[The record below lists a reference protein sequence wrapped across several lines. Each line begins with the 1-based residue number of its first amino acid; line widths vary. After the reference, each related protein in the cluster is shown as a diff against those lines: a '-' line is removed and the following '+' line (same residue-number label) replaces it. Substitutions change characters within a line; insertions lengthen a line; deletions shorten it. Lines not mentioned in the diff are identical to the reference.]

1 MSIHRPASR
10 PGHSR
15 PAEEGVGRSH
25 RWGALADRRLPRWT
39 ELRELLR
46 SRPVRFGFGSRL
58 ERAHTIEDLR
68 AIGAR
73 RVPRA
78 VFDYVDGGA
87 GDELSMAR
95 ARSAFSRVEFHPKV
109 LRDVSQISLST
120 TILGVDA
127 SLPLVL
133 APTGFTR
140 MMHHSGERAVAA
152 AAARAGVPYAL
163 STVGTTSL
171 QDLISVDPPGV
182 RWFQLYLWRD
192 LGRAKSLIDEVAE
205 AGFRTLVFTVD
216 VPVAGDR
223 RRDVRNGLEIPPA
236 LRLATFVEGALHPRW
251 WFDFLT
257 TEPIRFA
264 VHTDPGETVQDV
276 IGRAF
281 NPAATMHD
289 LAWLRERWT
298 GSLVVKGVMRV
309 EDAREIVSLGVDGI
323 VVSNHGG
330 RQLDRSVTPLE
341 ALPSVAEAV
350 GERVEVFVDG
360 GVRSGADV
368 IAAVGLGARAAL
380 AGRAYL
386 YGLMAGGERGVER
399 ALSILRADAVR
410 TMQLLGARSLSE
422 LDASSVTLRR

>member
-1 MSIHRPASR
+1 MA
-10 PGHSR
+10 
-15 PAEEGVGRSH
+15 
-25 RWGALADRRLPRWT
+25 
-39 ELRELLR
+39 
-46 SRPVRFGFGSRL
+46 
-58 ERAHTIEDLR
+58 
-68 AIGAR
+68 AR

-87 GDELSMAR
+87 GDEISLAR
-95 ARSAFSRVEFHPKV
+95 ARTAFSRVEFHPKV

-120 TILGVDA
+120 TILGEDA

-163 STVGTTSL
+163 STAGTTSPE
-171 QDLISVDPPGV
+171 DLMTVVPSGV

-192 LGRAKSLIDEVAE
+192 RGRAKALVDRVAE
-205 AGFRTLVFTVD
+205 AGFRTLVLTVD
-216 VPVAGDR
+216 TPAAGDR

-236 LRLATFVEGALHPRW
+236 LRLGSVIEGAIHPRW

-264 VHTDPGETVQDV
+264 AQTDPGETLQDV
-276 IGRAF
+276 FGRMF
-281 NPAATMHD
+281 NPTVTVGD
-289 LAWLRERWT
+289 VAWLRERWT
-298 GSLVVKGVMRV
+298 GTLVVKGVMRAD
-309 EDAREIVSLGVDGI
+309 DAKELASLGVDGLA
-323 VVSNHGG
+323 VSNHGG
-330 RQLDRSVTPLE
+330 RQLDRSVSPLDV
-341 ALPSVAEAV
+341 LPSIVDTV
-350 GERVEVFVDG
+350 GERAEVMLDG

-368 IAAVGLGARAAL
+368 IAAVGLGARAVL

-399 ALSILRADAVR
+399 ALSIFRADAVR
-410 TMQLLGARSLSE
+410 TMKLLGARSVDE
-422 LDASSVTLRR
+422 LDASMVTLQA